1 MKLNSHHRT
10 PPKQKSRYAAKD
22 NKKFEQ
28 DKLINL
34 RSPERAKEQAV
45 RAEKRDKHSGIKSK
59 KLWGKLLAVAVLA
72 YGFVVIT
79 SFGEQFMQLRE
90 INRNIDQVQEKIRM
104 MQGKNKEL
112 ALEIKLLQSDT
123 YVERIAREKLGLV
136 KPGETVLLQAEVEKG
151 KPLPKSNKGNPAE

>member
-1 MKLNSHHRT
+1 MKLNGDGAGSKH
-10 PPKQKSRYAAKD
+10 KSRVVVKD
-22 NKKFEQ
+22 NKKYEQ

-34 RSPERAKEQAV
+34 RSLERSKAPVV
-45 RAEKRDKHSGIKSK
+45 RAEKRDKPAKFKSK

-90 INRNIDQVQEKIRM
+90 INRNIDQVQEKIRL

-112 ALEIKLLQSDT
+112 ALEIKRLQSDT

-151 KPLPKSNKGNPAE
+151 KPLPKGNKGDSAE

>member
-1 MKLNSHHRT
+1 MKLNSHHGT
-10 PPKQKSRYAAKD
+10 APKQKSRVIAKD

-28 DKLINL
+28 DKLVNL
-34 RSPERAKEQAV
+34 RSPERFKEQAV
-45 RAEKRDKHSGIKSK
+45 RAEKRDKPSGLKSK
-59 KLWGKLLAVAVLA
+59 KLWGKLLAVVVLA

-90 INRNIDQVQEKIRM
+90 INRNIDQVQGKIRVIK
-104 MQGKNKEL
+104 GKNKEL
-112 ALEIKLLQSDT
+112 ALEIKRLQSDT

-151 KPLPKSNKGNPAE
+151 KTLPKGNKGDSAE